1 MVNKALTFLIL
12 LTIALPNLGNSDE
25 TYVINEYYNE
35 DVISSYE
42 VPEEEYLAAEAP
54 PEPEPH
60 SLEAYK
66 AKTSTCR
73 ACEVERPGN
82 TYYSSRS
89 IACYVTGL
97 VLGVAVIAGLV
108 AIVVNQSNCAH
119 SH

>member
-12 LTIALPNLGNSDE
+12 LTIALPNLGSSDE
-25 TYVINEYYNE
+25 TYVVNEYYTE
-35 DVISSYE
+35 DVIASYE
-42 VPEEEYLAAEAP
+42 MPEEHYLAAEYP
-54 PEPEPH
+54 PEPH

-66 AKTSTCR
+66 AKSSTCR
-73 ACEVERPGN
+73 SCEVERPGS
-82 TYYSSRS
+82 TYYNSRS

>member
-1 MVNKALTFLIL
+1 MVKNTLTLLIL
-12 LTIALPNLGNSDE
+12 LTMALPHSGQAEE

-35 DVISSYE
+35 DVIYSVE
-42 VPEEEYLAAEAP
+42 VPEEEYFKEDYLA
-54 PEPEPH
+54 EPH

-66 AKTSTCR
+66 AKGSCR
-73 ACEVERPGN
+73 ACEVERPG
-82 TYYSSRS
+82 TSYYNSRS
-89 IACYVTGL
+89 IACYGTAL